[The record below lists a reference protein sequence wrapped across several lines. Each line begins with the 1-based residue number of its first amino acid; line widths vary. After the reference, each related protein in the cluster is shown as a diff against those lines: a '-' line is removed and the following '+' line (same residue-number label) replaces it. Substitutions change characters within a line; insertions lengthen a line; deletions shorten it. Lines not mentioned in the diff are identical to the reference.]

1 MDGWPPNLS
10 VRTAKV
16 VALCYRSGSHSLTPA
31 FPPGWRLL
39 TNPFFLSGFIF
50 DLYDL
55 LKRRCMYSYA
65 LLEKGCY
72 YLIQEKE
79 QGPVGLI
86 RVNMETDHC
95 MYVSSYAET
104 ELTIWKKKTDPIF
117 DILELLEDDKVKT
130 WESIYNDSQDTYNY
144 EEDEE

>member
-1 MDGWPPNLS
+1 
-10 VRTAKV
+10 
-16 VALCYRSGSHSLTPA
+16 
-31 FPPGWRLL
+31 
-39 TNPFFLSGFIF
+39 
-50 DLYDL
+50 
-55 LKRRCMYSYA
+55 MYSYA
-65 LLEKGCY
+65 LLEKSCY

-86 RVNMETDHC
+86 RVNMETDYC

-104 ELTIWKKKTDPIF
+104 ELTVWKKKSDPIF
-117 DILELLEDDKVKT
+117 DILELLADDKVKA